1 MEVKVRTMDGYR
13 VKTMLEWRSRRPCGM
28 ERSKKNFITPFLYRL
43 YRVNLVYLFSVRPCA
58 ES

>member
-13 VKTMLEWRSRRPCGM
+13 VKTMLEWRSRRACGM
-28 ERSKKNFITPFLYRL
+28 EPSKKNFITPFL